1 MLKIV
6 VTTAVIFTAGITAG
20 CSGGSAGTPA
30 ATVSGVVADGYLR
43 EAEVFLDRNG
53 NYQWDAGEPKT
64 ASRAGGAYT
73 LSIASSDLGEYPVVC
88 RAVAG
93 STVDEDTGQT
103 VQNGYVISAPA
114 GVTAFVSPMSS
125 LIRGKMAAN
134 PDMTMAEAMTQLRN
148 QFNMPSDVDMLADYV
163 AGSQSGQHQIHYQT
177 MRETARQMATLMAE
191 QAPLV
196 MNGSGVNVNRY
207 RAMMGEINLNM
218 PQIADNAMNGL
229 GMDSP
234 FMTAMRNEMHATLQN
249 VPIGAGFMNY
259 SGMFRNMTSH
269 SAFWNY
275 TGNRWQPG
283 GMMGGGGMMVT
294 R

>member
-1 MLKIV
+1 MLKRVLAATVALAMGSI
-6 VTTAVIFTAGITAG
+6 AG
-20 CSGGSAGTPA
+20 CSGGSGSTPSVA
-30 ATVSGVVADGYLR
+30 ISGVVADGYLR
-43 EAEVFLDRNG
+43 GAEVFLDKNG

-64 ASRAGGAYT
+64 TSGASGVYT
-73 LSIASSDLGEYPVVC
+73 LNVASADFGKYSIVS

-103 VQNGYVISAPA
+103 VQSSYVMSAPA

-125 LIRGKMAAN
+125 LVREKMTAT
-134 PDMTMAEAMTQLRN
+134 PGMTMAEAMTQLRN
-148 QFNMPSDVDMLADYV
+148 QLNMPSDVDMLADYV
-163 AGSQSGQHQIHYQT
+163 TGSQSGQHQAHFQT
-177 MRETARQMATLMAE
+177 MRATARQMAALMAE

-196 MNGSGVNVNRY
+196 MNGNGANANRY
-207 RAMMGEINLNM
+207 RGMMGEINMSM
-218 PQIADNAMNGL
+218 PSITDNAMNGL

-234 FMTAMRNEMHATLQN
+234 FITAMRNRMHTTLQN
-249 VPIGAGFMNY
+249 MPTGTGFMNF

-269 SAFWNY
+269 STFWNY

-283 GMMGGGGMMVT
+283 GMMGGGGMMGM